1 MIELIDIK
9 KNGIIEEANIRIPK
23 NSKVVLLGSNGAGKT
38 TLLYLLSGVYLP
50 DSGVI
55 KMGKGEFNFPL
66 KLVDYRRYFQF
77 LRNNIFFIENTTI
90 FHEKFSIEQNIK
102 YFTSM
107 DEYEMDKIW
116 ELYSQFKVNENPSKI
131 FKNISKGTKQK
142 LIAILAIASKKQYL
156 LLDEP
161 TLGLD
166 NESKLL
172 FYKTIKLL
180 NKTIIIS
187 THDIESISDFD
198 LVYNCESN
206 HLVEVKNYEN
216 I

>member
-1 MIELIDIK
+1 
-9 KNGIIEEANIRIPK
+9 
-23 NSKVVLLGSNGAGKT
+23 
-38 TLLYLLSGVYLP
+38 
-50 DSGVI
+50 
-55 KMGKGEFNFPL
+55 
-66 KLVDYRRYFQF
+66 
-77 LRNNIFFIENTTI
+77 
-90 FHEKFSIEQNIK
+90 
-102 YFTSM
+102 
-107 DEYEMDKIW
+107 MDKIW

>member
-77 LRNNIFFIENTTI
+77 LRNNIF
-90 FHEKFSIEQNIK
+90 
-102 YFTSM
+102 
-107 DEYEMDKIW
+107 
-116 ELYSQFKVNENPSKI
+116 L
-131 FKNISKGTKQK
+131 
-142 LIAILAIASKKQYL
+142 
-156 LLDEP
+156 
-161 TLGLD
+161 
-166 NESKLL
+166 
-172 FYKTIKLL
+172 
-180 NKTIIIS
+180 
-187 THDIESISDFD
+187 
-198 LVYNCESN
+198 
-206 HLVEVKNYEN
+206 
-216 I
+216 